1 MDLTDKI
8 AKYIDNKKNSEKM
21 PALFV
26 GHGNPM
32 NAIEE
37 NIFVNGFRE
46 TAQKLTIPQAILC
59 ISAHWYTKGTFVT
72 GMEHPK
78 TIHDFGGFPKELYQ
92 IEYPA
97 PGDAELAKTTKELL
111 KPIPVTID
119 NHEWGLDHGSWSVL
133 RHIYPNANVPVV
145 QLSIDY
151 SKPAYYHFELAKQ
164 LRSLREKGILIVGS
178 GNIIHNLRMIDWQ
191 NIDKVDHGYDWAIEA
206 RETLNKLILERN
218 YQPLINYHKLSTAM
232 QLAIPTPDHFLPL
245 LYVLSLLDGN
255 EDVNLF
261 NDKLVG
267 GSLSMTSAII
277 Q

>member
-1 MDLTDKI
+1 
-8 AKYIDNKKNSEKM
+8 
-21 PALFV
+21 
-26 GHGNPM
+26 
-32 NAIEE
+32 
-37 NIFVNGFRE
+37 
-46 TAQKLTIPQAILC
+46 
-59 ISAHWYTKGTFVT
+59 
-72 GMEHPK
+72 
-78 TIHDFGGFPKELYQ
+78 
-92 IEYPA
+92 
-97 PGDAELAKTTKELL
+97 
-111 KPIPVTID
+111 
-119 NHEWGLDHGSWSVL
+119 
-133 RHIYPNANVPVV
+133 
-145 QLSIDY
+145 
-151 SKPAYYHFELAKQ
+151 
-164 LRSLREKGILIVGS
+164 LREKGILIVGS